1 MITSTEIQVQY
12 LVMWETSR
20 GKCQWISQKIL
31 ENEHLCSS
39 QAKAFLYSYLQRA
52 VNEEKLLKKSRGEDA
67 ATKIQKEMRRYICR
81 KHFQLL
87 TKAIIVLQLRFRS
100 AKGQLHLRRQR
111 LLKKRRLNYMK
122 KLMEEKT
129 NMSNKV
135 NSIGDIFGILHDARM
150 SVITSGNHTGSDEN
164 VWICEHC
171 DFRNEQKAERCELCL
186 EAPSISR
193 KVLQLG
199 KQHIASLKKNNS
211 SSRGTNILSPSQN
224 RSKLKKQLL
233 KGKHTSKQ
241 KKKQKRHTLI

>member
-1 MITSTEIQVQY
+1 MYLISGIWFTLSSHTHQLSHIDYYTSSTF
-12 LVMWETSR
+12 
-20 GKCQWISQKIL
+20 IL
-31 ENEHLCSS
+31 PSS
-39 QAKAFLYSYLQRA
+39 NLLPARPALFLSSSSSPIINPSLSTTNNLIR
-52 VNEEKLLKKSRGEDA
+52 VDILLP
-67 ATKIQKEMRRYICR
+67 
-81 KHFQLL
+81 
-87 TKAIIVLQLRFRS
+87 
-100 AKGQLHLRRQR
+100 
-111 LLKKRRLNYMK
+111 
-122 KLMEEKT
+122 
-129 NMSNKV
+129 
-135 NSIGDIFGILHDARM
+135 
-150 SVITSGNHTGSDEN
+150 TSGNHTGSDEN